1 MKKIITPLLTLT
13 IVACTSSGNNEAGS
27 QDSTSV
33 SDTITAA
40 LPEEEATLVTQVVAG
55 DTSKLSARFD
65 EISEANST
73 ASENYYTVSI
83 TTRQYEAS
91 SEVTWYFD
99 DTFLPRYFSMSWAIE
114 GNEGSTEYFIEQN
127 EVVCALVEEYNQTSK
142 WCNTTGGT
150 RITWNEST
158 DTSTTE
164 LLEADF
170 VTTCDERLEDYMS
183 TLTDIVNEGEITAK
197 DENSYTIRI
206 EKTVEVGI
214 EVTESTEV
222 KIPKKVYESIKGE

>member
-13 IVACTSSGNNEAGS
+13 IVACSSSGNNEAGS
-27 QDSTSV
+27 QDSTSG
-33 SDTITAA
+33 SNTITA
-40 LPEEEATLVTQVVAG
+40 LPEEESTLAAQVVVTG
-55 DTSKLSARFD
+55 DTSQLNARFD
-65 EISEANST
+65 EISGANST
-73 ASENYYTVSI
+73 ASGNYYTVSI

-99 DTFLPRYFSMSWAIE
+99 DTFLPRYFSMSWAAE

-127 EVVCALVEEYNQTSK
+127 EVVCALVEEYNETSK

-150 RITWNEST
+150 RTIWNEST
-158 DTSTTE
+158 DISNTE

-170 VTTCDERLEDYMS
+170 VTTCDERLEQYMS
-183 TLTDIVNEGEITAK
+183 TLTDIVNEGKIIEK

-206 EKTVEVGI
+206 EKTAEVGI